1 MKIVRSLFLGFKQEY
16 AFALAMPA
24 LLWQIVFLY
33 VPLLF
38 VVGKA
43 FYADTSSFFSFGW
56 LLPVCDI
63 VHFHIILRSLSM
75 SILVATLCLLI
86 AYPIA
91 YYLALRVQRGK
102 NILLFLLTLPF
113 WTNFLVQ
120 IYAWVFIVEQHGIIN
135 TLLLRL
141 HIITAP
147 LHILHTKTIIGM
159 VMVYSYLPFM
169 IIPLYLVL
177 EKFDKRLLEAAAD
190 LGATR
195 LQAFWR
201 VTMPMTL
208 SGMRTGFLLVMV
220 PVFGDYAICTVLGG
234 GKYLFVGP
242 LIAEYFLVTRDMVT
256 GAAFLLLSLLSL
268 LIAMALVSM
277 LTRYLER
284 SYA

>member
-1 MKIVRSLFLGFKQEY
+1 MIDRLYYYLKQEC
-16 AFALAMPA
+16 AFALAIPA
-24 LLWQIVFLY
+24 LLWQIIFLY
-33 VPLLF
+33 IPLIF
-38 VVGKA
+38 VIGKA
-43 FYADTSSFFSFGW
+43 LYAGNTGMFSCAW
-56 LLPVCDI
+56 LLCVCDWI
-63 VHFHIILRSLSM
+63 HMRIIFRSLIM
-75 SILVATLCLLI
+75 SLMVASVCLLI

-102 NILLFLLTLPF
+102 NIFLFLLTLPF

-135 TLLLRL
+135 TLLLHL

-147 LHILHTKTIIGM
+147 LHILHTKFIIGL

-169 IIPLYLVL
+169 IIPLFLVL
-177 EKFDKRLLEAAAD
+177 EKFDKRLLEAASD

-195 LQAFWR
+195 FQALLR
-201 VTMPMTL
+201 VTLPLTL

-242 LIAEYFLVTRDMVT
+242 LIAEYFLVARDTTT
-256 GAAFLLLSLLSL
+256 GAAFLLLSLFIL
-268 LIAMALVSM
+268 LAAMGIVSICVKAF
-277 LTRYLER
+277 EKE
-284 SYA
+284 